1 MTKTIEKIW
10 NGDIE
15 PLVHSG
21 VNNPDIKEIARLV
34 SRNRENLEANLN
46 ENQEEIFQKYNESK
60 DDYSILTNEQAFCD
74 GFCLGM
80 KIAAEALIGAEE
92 II

>member
-46 ENQEEIFQKYNESK
+46 EN
-60 DDYSILTNEQAFCD
+60 
-74 GFCLGM
+74 
-80 KIAAEALIGAEE
+80 
-92 II
+92 